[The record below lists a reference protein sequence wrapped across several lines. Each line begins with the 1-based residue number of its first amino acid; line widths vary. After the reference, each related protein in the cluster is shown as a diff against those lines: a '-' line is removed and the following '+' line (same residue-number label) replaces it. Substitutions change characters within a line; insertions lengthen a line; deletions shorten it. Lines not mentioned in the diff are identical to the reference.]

1 MSIYTRPSTAQHLQ
15 NALDTEKLT
24 LTGATVHPT
33 AFSNENPR
41 ELTAEQIQSDFD
53 FYMESGVFSGTLD
66 FRYYQPT
73 PETVEIYVGYHSP
86 YCAESIDIHCKVAAG
101 VTADEVKELL
111 YYVDSMEDEINEG
124 MDKGR

>member
-1 MSIYTRPSTAQHLQ
+1 MSIYTKPSRASRLQ
-15 NALDTEKLT
+15 NALVAGKLT
-24 LTGATVHPT
+24 LTGATIQPM
-33 AFSNENPR
+33 AFSTGKPR

-66 FRYYQPT
+66 FRYHQPT

-124 MDKGR
+124 MDKG